1 MMGEASPSPKGST
14 INAHS
19 QSARSRENTP
29 STVSSHSI
37 DTALQ
42 RTTSGTSADA
52 SSGSSLGQSSQS
64 TRNEE
69 DMEKFLKKMDM
80 EKVRRP
86 FTRDTESDADEQKMQ
101 ALQRRLELASVKAS
115 HGWTGMTI
123 NEIET
128 VGQLGK
134 QGADNQKLT
143 PKSARRAS
151 SHVMEPLSPTR
162 SAHGGYEPPSPSRPW
177 QLIDVLWQP
186 LPPPSGG
193 KYPNSPLSPSSPRK
207 RSRDQLEQ
215 LPQRSIFQQQQGM
228 PRSAYPPMAG
238 HRRSSST
245 VLQPASPLRT
255 FKQGEKKRRSY
266 SHSTQTTTRQDV
278 DAAKALTSMLGSGSP
293 TQASFRGR
301 PDSPFVADAESSTR
315 ARAQSEMHLPP
326 RRVRSNT
333 PPKSNEGKD
342 TEDKDAA
349 DLMLFLAHSP
359 SPISGPRRIF
369 LSRVGSGEIP

>member
-1 MMGEASPSPKGST
+1 
-14 INAHS
+14 
-19 QSARSRENTP
+19 
-29 STVSSHSI
+29 
-37 DTALQ
+37 
-42 RTTSGTSADA
+42 
-52 SSGSSLGQSSQS
+52 
-64 TRNEE
+64 
-69 DMEKFLKKMDM
+69 
-80 EKVRRP
+80 
-86 FTRDTESDADEQKMQ
+86 MQ
-101 ALQRRLELASVKAS
+101 ALQQRLELASVKAS

-128 VGQLGK
+128 VGLVGAK
-134 QGADNQKLT
+134 GADKQKLT

-186 LPPPSGG
+186 LPPPSGA
-193 KYPNSPLSPSSPRK
+193 KYPLSPLSPSSPRK

-215 LPQRSIFQQQQGM
+215 LPQRSIFQQQQAM
-228 PRSAYPPMAG
+228 PRSAYPPMNS

-245 VLQPASPLRT
+245 VLQPASPLRP

-266 SHSTQTTTRQDV
+266 SHSTQSTTRQDV

-301 PDSPFVADAESSTR
+301 PDSPFAADGGSSR
-315 ARAQSEMHLPP
+315 ARAQSEFNISP
-326 RRVRSNT
+326 RRVKSNT
-333 PPKSNEGKD
+333 PPKSSGAGPKE

-359 SPISGPRRIF
+359 SPITRVKPSP
-369 LSRVGSGEIP
+369 SRLNEVRGTARVLFQDQDSDRTHEVRPQSNLASAPPITNTLEEPVQVE